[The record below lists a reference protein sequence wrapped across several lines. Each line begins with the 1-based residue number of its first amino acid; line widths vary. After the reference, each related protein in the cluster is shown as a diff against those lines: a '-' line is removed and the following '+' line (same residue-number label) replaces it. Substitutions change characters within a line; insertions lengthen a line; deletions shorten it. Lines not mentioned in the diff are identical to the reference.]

1 MAPVV
6 GLGAAVAPVVGLGAV
21 VIGWLWQAVVN
32 AFLDR
37 RERRARAAFAYDMTW
52 RGIAY
57 HRDERYRLPRFKKGT
72 IL

>member
-1 MAPVV
+1 
-6 GLGAAVAPVVGLGAV
+6 VAPVVGLGAGM
-21 VIGWLWQAVVN
+21 IGWFWQAIVN

-37 RERRARAAFAYDMTW
+37 RERRAKARFGRMLRARLML
-52 RGIAY
+52 IAY